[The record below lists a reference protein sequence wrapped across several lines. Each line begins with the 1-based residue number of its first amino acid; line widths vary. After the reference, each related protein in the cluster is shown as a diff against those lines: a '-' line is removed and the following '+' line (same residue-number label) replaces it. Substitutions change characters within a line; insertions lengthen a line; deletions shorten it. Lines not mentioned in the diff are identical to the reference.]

1 MSVEDFLKS
10 AYLTSQET
18 YPQGEAI
25 FDEGSSGDWIYVV
38 LKGQVEIFKMAKGK
52 RIVVDM
58 LKEGDVF
65 GEVSFIDKQPRSAG
79 ARAQTEVVLGVIDVD
94 FLVSE
99 YNKLPNHFRLI
110 IDALARRLRKMTSV
124 AATLA
129 GRQTPRAAES
139 IEVHFE
145 SKQDFF
151 KAYSVNIGGGGIFVK
166 TANPLEE
173 GREVSVKFNLPGQT
187 KPVTAQGKVAWIKQA
202 PEQGMG
208 VRFTKMTAEDVARLN
223 SFIRSK
229 VKEDD

>member
-99 YNKLPNHFRLI
+99 YNKLPNHFRL
-110 IDALARRLRKMTSV
+110 
-124 AATLA
+124 
-129 GRQTPRAAES
+129 
-139 IEVHFE
+139 
-145 SKQDFF
+145 
-151 KAYSVNIGGGGIFVK
+151 
-166 TANPLEE
+166 
-173 GREVSVKFNLPGQT
+173 
-187 KPVTAQGKVAWIKQA
+187 
-202 PEQGMG
+202 
-208 VRFTKMTAEDVARLN
+208 
-223 SFIRSK
+223 
-229 VKEDD
+229 